1 MKKTDIGVVGFMYA
15 VCILFLSMTLKL
27 KKGAQTYP
35 IFIISLLAA
44 LTTLYLIQM
53 IVGAKKN
60 GVTSGSE
67 DFEGFLPSQFFPL
80 LGMII
85 VYLVVM
91 YFVGFYISTIA
102 FMVLSLLY
110 LKISKLKILITTIV
124 LLLIVYCA
132 FTMFLGVNLPTGLI
146 FK

>member
-60 GVTSGSE
+60 GVTSGAE
-67 DFEGFLPSQFFPL
+67 DFEGFLPCQFFPL

-85 VYLVVM
+85 GYLVVM
-91 YFVGFYISTIA
+91 YFVGFYISTIT
-102 FMVLSLLY
+102 FMILSLLY
-110 LKISKLKILITTIV
+110 LKISKIKIIITTIV
-124 LLLIVYCA
+124 LLLIVYGA
-132 FTMFLGVNLPTGLI
+132 FTMFLGVNLPMGLI